1 MAQKA
6 TFLPSRSL
14 PGEASS
20 CLSHRAH
27 AAAANGLK
35 MEKSILRFPVL
46 PPPQNRSRFSVR
58 SRFGQWRLCRRHV
71 RTTTSGLSP
80 GETLILPF
88 WDGLLGGT
96 SQPGCQSVRASPPAS
111 PVGAPVCAAAAGA
124 RRSALLGDTGGKSVV
139 PPPSVIFFF
148 LIFFLFL
155 PGNHRFL
162 ACRPFTE
169 RACKGITQ
177 SMQNGHLHILRT
189 ESVLSFQL

>member
-1 MAQKA
+1 MQQPQMALKWKRA
-6 TFLPSRSL
+6 SSASRS
-14 PGEASS
+14 S
-20 CLSHRAH
+20 
-27 AAAANGLK
+27 
-35 MEKSILRFPVL
+35 
-46 PPPQNRSRFSVR
+46 PPQNRSRFSVR
-58 SRFGQWRLCRRHV
+58 SRFGQRRLCRRRV

-88 WDGLLGGT
+88 RDGLLGGT
-96 SQPGCQSVRASPPAS
+96 SQPGCQSVRAPPPAS
-111 PVGAPVCAAAAGA
+111 PVGALVCAAAAGA
-124 RRSALLGDTGGKSVV
+124 RRSAPLGDAGGKSVV
-139 PPPSVIFFF
+139 PPLSVIFFSF
-148 LIFFLFL
+148 FL